1 MPTHTLLPMRRDCL
15 LRQWLDT
22 AAARLDGCFL
32 TGEVSVC
39 PVRYLPEHQTITV
52 SQQENAHLF
61 GVYVQVTERF
71 RGTDCFEW
79 RWLHDFAT
87 QQSAQACAENL
98 RQWFANVRL
107 GNRFNARTTGQST
120 PQHSKTT
127 RSGHIVTAGRI
138 VAVKVK
144 QSPILLTH
152 PIRTAYCPHSEP
164 FSKTGFTHWPD
175 RKNFSFPDRPD
186 C

>member
-1 MPTHTLLPMRRDCL
+1 MPTHTLSPIRKNGLF
-15 LRQWLDT
+15 RQRLDT

-39 PVRYLPEHQTITV
+39 PVRYLPEHQAITV

-79 RWLHDFAT
+79 RWLNDFTT

-98 RQWFANVRL
+98 RRGFAAVRFEN
-107 GNRFNARTTGQST
+107 GFDARAGQST
-120 PQHSKTT
+120 PQQPSKTT

-138 VAVKVK
+138 CL
-144 QSPILLTH
+144 QSENNA
-152 PIRTAYCPHSEP
+152 R
-164 FSKTGFTHWPD
+164 F
-175 RKNFSFPDRPD
+175 R
-186 C
+186 